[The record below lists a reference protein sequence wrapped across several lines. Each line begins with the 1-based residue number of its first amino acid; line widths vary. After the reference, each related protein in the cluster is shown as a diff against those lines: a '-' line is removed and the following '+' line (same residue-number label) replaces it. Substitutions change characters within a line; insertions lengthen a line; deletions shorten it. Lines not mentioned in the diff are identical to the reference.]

1 MAINQVFTIT
11 LALCALAATAEPQSK
26 KLPDLSDF
34 RLERDLS
41 NYQRYA
47 WNKSQT
53 VLTEKMANH
62 LRIINAVQ
70 KQMKRHGYRID
81 TAHPEVRIQYRL
93 EVRERVRSTSR
104 QQRSV
109 WDNASSTVQIDFDRV
124 KEAHFSV
131 QFVEAESNFFL
142 WEARGIYP
150 VGTPDRAEFLINKAI
165 EDLFKQ
171 YPSKE

>member
-1 MAINQVFTIT
+1 MAIDRVLTIT
-11 LALCALAATAEPQSK
+11 LTLCALATTAESQLT
-26 KLPDLSDF
+26 KLPEVRDV
-34 RLERDLS
+34 RPERDLS
-41 NYQRYA
+41 NYRRYA

-53 VLTEKMANH
+53 VLTENMANH
-62 LRIINAVQ
+62 LRIINAIQ

-81 TAHPEVRIQYRL
+81 TVHPEVRIQYRL
-93 EVRERVRSTSR
+93 VVRERVQTTST
-104 QQRSV
+104 QKRSV
-109 WDNASSTVQIDFDRV
+109 WDDASSTVQIDFNRV

-142 WEARGIYP
+142 WEAQGIYP
-150 VGTPDRAEFLINKAI
+150 AGTPDRAELLINKAI

>member
-1 MAINQVFTIT
+1 MAIDRALTIT
-11 LALCALAATAEPQSK
+11 LAFLALATTAEPQLT
-26 KLPDLSDF
+26 KLPDVSDV
-34 RLERDLS
+34 RPERDLS
-41 NYQRYA
+41 KYRRYA
-47 WNKSQT
+47 WNKSQA
-53 VLTEKMANH
+53 VHTENMANH
-62 LRIINAVQ
+62 VRIINAIQ

-81 TAHPEVRIQYRL
+81 TVHPEVRIQYRL
-93 EVRERVRSTSR
+93 EVREHVQGTST

-109 WDNASSTVQIDFDRV
+109 WDDASSTVQIDFNRV

-142 WEARGIYP
+142 WEAQGIYP
-150 VGTPDRAEFLINKAI
+150 AGTPDRAELLINRAV